1 MIDDAASAEDGE
13 KYEDDPEEA
22 AAPGLAVT
30 SLASATGAAA
40 GFAAGG
46 PFGAAVGA
54 AAIPYLA
61 VVFQK
66 TADKIWNDRSR
77 RAEKMLETAAE
88 TAGLSTE
95 DFAERAGETEQTRF
109 LTDKAI
115 QAAADTIWPEGVRAI
130 GRAYAAGLLAKD
142 KPQLDIRL
150 RALGIMQDLDEA
162 HVRLLDLLVRYEPDV
177 QRYEPEDGIGPDRV
191 EIRAVPVHGR
201 SHYYS
206 GAEIANRKWTWRQIH
221 RIMPEIEPVLAT
233 LLGELRES
241 GLIAANDTAPDT
253 TAAALRQLHGQ
264 LENAEKR
271 KPRLATPSWSP
282 TELGEKILAFYAE
295 AGAEDI
301 QDQG

>member
-1 MIDDAASAEDGE
+1 MTDDAASPEDNE
-13 KYEDDPEEA
+13 EDPEEA
-22 AAPGLAVT
+22 AAPGLGVT
-30 SLASATGAAA
+30 ALASATGAAA

-54 AAIPYLA
+54 ATIPYLA

-66 TADKIWNDRSR
+66 TADRIWADRSR

-88 TAGLSTE
+88 TAGFSQEQL
-95 DFAERAGETEQTRF
+95 AERAGESEQTRY
-109 LTDKAI
+109 LTGKAI

-150 RALGIMQDLDEA
+150 RALGIMEGLDEA

-177 QRYEPEDGIGPDRV
+177 QRYPPEDGIGR
-191 EIRAVPVHGR
+191 EREKTRAVPVQGR
-201 SHYYS
+201 SHHFS
-206 GAEIANRKWTWRQIH
+206 GAEIVNRKWTWRQI
-221 RIMPEIEPVLAT
+221 RSIMPEMEPVLAS

-264 LENAEKR
+264 LKNAEKR

-282 TELGEKILAFYAE
+282 TELGEKILGFYAE
-295 AGAEDI
+295 AGTEDI
-301 QDQG
+301 KDQS